1 MRESRAS
8 LLCVYMGAVD
18 IERQAPNVDRM
29 KQLGAD
35 VIAVESGDRTLR
47 AAIDE
52 AMREWVSDP
61 MDTYYIIGSAAV
73 SYTHLTLPTN
83 REV

>member
-1 MRESRAS
+1 
-8 LLCVYMGAVD
+8 
-18 IERQAPNVDRM
+18 M

-35 VIAVESGDRTLR
+35 VIAVESGDMDTR

-61 MDTYYIIGSAAV
+61 MDTYYTIGSRVGHSSLSIFGERV
-73 SYTHLTLPTN
+73 SIGH
-83 REV
+83 RH